1 LHFTTDAILTNWRR
15 FSMFKKQ
22 FSFVPI
28 TVIRLILF
36 TYNTGTAK
44 TYYVGPDGD
53 DNTPT
58 PENSSKILFAQ

>member
-1 LHFTTDAILTNWRR
+1 
-15 FSMFKKQ
+15 MFKKQ